1 MSAAQSV
8 FYDGNSPPAIMQ
20 YQRAPVVEELIRY
33 FNTMIVTQQKTAYV
47 VSITYADSVE
57 FPLSPASANRHLNQV
72 HRSLLS
78 HLSRRY
84 NRPYF
89 QEMEP
94 IVYAFLDV
102 PSSRIKKSENASSAP
117 TRLSTYHHHC
127 IVLVDERHASKF
139 DELTDRNVADDFV
152 YDCRQRCRIRTIYVE
167 RIRDYEHLAQTVSY
181 ATSYYR
187 KNPDDIDRLQLYP
200 SEKAKTKLGR
210 ILNDQRQN

>member
-1 MSAAQSV
+1 MSAAQPV
-8 FYDGNSPPAIMQ
+8 FYDSDTPPAITQ

-33 FNTMIVTQQKTAYV
+33 FNKIIATQQKTAYA

-57 FPLSPASANRHLNQV
+57 FPLTPESANRNLMQV

-89 QEMEP
+89 RKIEP
-94 IVYAFLDV
+94 IVYAFLDM
-102 PSSRIKKSENASSAP
+102 PSSRIKREKATSAP

-127 IVLVDERHASKF
+127 IVLVDERHASRF
-139 DELTDRNVADDFV
+139 DDLTDENVAAAFV
-152 YDCRQRCRIRTIYVE
+152 HDCRQQCRIRTIHVE

-181 ATSYYR
+181 ATSHYR
-187 KNPDDIDRLQLYP
+187 RNPDDIDRLQLYP
-200 SEKAKTKLGR
+200 SEKAKAKLGR